1 MVNSCSKCDLYKNLN
16 FEYTSN
22 IIPNTSINKPLDQDT
37 IIKQFSKTNNSI
49 YEFKKIEIILDDNLF
64 LPISSLNDLRR
75 TILENIEKQTLD
87 KIKRT
92 SNCCYTPIV
101 SNASNLK
108 NNYKISLLLNDLNLE
123 YDYSKLDGVH
133 NLYIPLKFFVNKN
146 YENILKILEE
156 CHEAGVKGIIC
167 FGMGVTL
174 REGSREYYY
183 KQLDRLF
190 PGMKEKYQMTYNDQ
204 YTLNSPHNRDL
215 MNLFFKKCQE
225 YQMMCNYLEIFE
237 YLQEFE
243 EKTPIKKKDIHDFE
257 QLSLF

>member
-1 MVNSCSKCDLYKNLN
+1 MTLTTFDENLCQKLEPGVCTTQRRIEVLKELHKNG
-16 FEYTSN
+16 
-22 IIPNTSINKPLDQDT
+22 IPT
-37 IIKQFSKTNNSI
+37 IVW
-49 YEFKKIEIILDDNLF
+49 L
-64 LPISSLNDLRR
+64 
-75 TILENIEKQTLD
+75 
-87 KIKRT
+87 
-92 SNCCYTPIV
+92 TPI
-101 SNASNLK
+101 LPF
-108 NNYKISLLLNDLNLE
+108 IND
-123 YDYSKLDGVH
+123 SQ
-133 NLYIPLKFFVNKN
+133 
-146 YENILKILEE
+146 ENILKILEE

-174 REGSREYYY
+174 REGSRENYY

-257 QLSLF
+257 QLSLFGALNNRVL

>member
-1 MVNSCSKCDLYKNLN
+1 M
-16 FEYTSN
+16 
-22 IIPNTSINKPLDQDT
+22 
-37 IIKQFSKTNNSI
+37 KQ
-49 YEFKKIEIILDDNLF
+49 EL
-64 LPISSLNDLRR
+64 
-75 TILENIEKQTLD
+75 
-87 KIKRT
+87 
-92 SNCCYTPIV
+92 
-101 SNASNLK
+101 
-108 NNYKISLLLNDLNLE
+108 
-123 YDYSKLDGVH
+123 
-133 NLYIPLKFFVNKN
+133 
-146 YENILKILEE
+146 
-156 CHEAGVKGIIC
+156 KGIIC

>member
-1 MVNSCSKCDLYKNLN
+1 MYKNLN
-16 FEYTSN
+16 FEYTFN
-22 IIPNTSINKPLDQDT
+22 IIPNTSINKPLDKDT

-146 YENILKILEE
+146 YENILNVLNKKFSTYIYLPTIIR
-156 CHEAGVKGIIC
+156 ANYRNLFYDNIVNTTKKYNIKGIVLSNISN
-167 FGMGVTL
+167 FML
-174 REGSREYYY
+174 ISDLY
-183 KQLDRLF
+183 KSN
-190 PGMKEKYQMTYNDQ
+190 K
-204 YTLNSPHNRDL
+204 
-215 MNLFFKKCQE
+215 NL
-225 YQMMCNYLEIFE
+225 
-237 YLQEFE
+237 
-243 EKTPIKKKDIHDFE
+243 
-257 QLSLF
+257 

>member
-1 MVNSCSKCDLYKNLN
+1 MAVFIENALSLLENGLKHKRKKCMIQMGSMCDPYMPLEKELKHVQKALELIEQYHFGVTLITKSDLILRDL
-16 FEYTSN
+16 E
-22 IIPNTSINKPLDQDT
+22 LL
-37 IIKQFSKTNNSI
+37 
-49 YEFKKIEIILDDNLF
+49 KKINQQTKCVVQMTLTTFDENLCQK
-64 LPISSLNDLRR
+64 LEPGVCTTQRR
-75 TILENIEKQTLD
+75 IEVLKELHKNGIPTIVWL
-87 KIKRT
+87 
-92 SNCCYTPIV
+92 TPI
-101 SNASNLK
+101 LPF
-108 NNYKISLLLNDLNLE
+108 IND
-123 YDYSKLDGVH
+123 SQ
-133 NLYIPLKFFVNKN
+133 
-146 YENILKILEE
+146 ENILKILEE